1 MNIYTESEGNTRQST
16 SQAAF
21 VSNLRFLILQAEST
35 SSAEGKE
42 TVKIDGFCFS
52 CDFRKVLFCL
62 VRNPS
67 RYEAFWIYGV
77 GVCIFF
83 SFLFHQLSFVLSSD
97 FYVM

>member
-1 MNIYTESEGNTRQST
+1 
-16 SQAAF
+16 
-21 VSNLRFLILQAEST
+21 
-35 SSAEGKE
+35 
-42 TVKIDGFCFS
+42 
-52 CDFRKVLFCL
+52 L

-97 FYVM
+97 FYVMWCDAACGTVNGLQFLLFVYLGRVFVICFTFWCVPKNYQ